1 MGNNIDCSC
10 NQEVDSDHE
19 QTNIQTSDKLLETIQ
34 QDPNSSNLEPLR
46 GTLILTILRGQKLIN
61 TDGVGQGK
69 SDPYVKIEASSEEKG
84 PLISLQTSTIENSL
98 DPIWN
103 ERFSIFTEGFKS
115 VTIKLSVWDEDPFD
129 PHDPMGEVV
138 IPVRSNFPFEQDLNV
153 KLKPL
158 KDEPVKGVLSINV
171 AYRPGEQINLNQVHE
186 ERAVQKKNWDELPNE
201 MKQNVKEWRACKDV
215 LTEGEELKMA
225 LLSRIYSSNFGGD
238 SPIFALEKHSIGPF
252 DYKKSA
258 WKVDNDNLIAVK
270 FLKQLDDK
278 KGDFVNESRDI
289 IELLCEFQSSKMDSY
304 RSGYM
309 NDPEG
314 LWCEEFK
321 DWALKELSI
330 ISCDKNAITFID
342 KRIGYLE
349 ECLLVSDFFD
359 RPSSLAKATIQQAI
373 IKTRTILKYRAI
385 ANIEKELSHE
395 DANKNFADLRREIT
409 GLIRASF
416 KFLRCVF
423 RCETKGLSNA
433 DKFLLV
439 LETDPN
445 LKQVLGDEIR
455 EVKEAIRQSSAKAE
469 NDLGVDA
476 PWGKIDLRELGLKNT
491 VELIDPVQLNEKSP
505 ILPLVFSDP
514 NCGVEQFFRKNSFIA
529 FKFLR
534 AHGLLIELGR
544 LFVVLEKASNLAKTG
559 GTLLVFG
566 LGNAHLN
573 ASLNATEKI
582 LDEMKKGFNDVSK
595 IAECCFEQL
604 VFENQATAERTL
616 WIREFKNVFPL
627 INEVNARVRD
637 ARKVVSEIKIVA
649 NSMTLSE
656 RFQKAAD
663 EQSDFIATSEQF
675 SKRVCEISG
684 TPYTPPK
691 PKPITPEE
699 SDAFRKLIQK

>member
-1 MGNNIDCSC
+1 MGNDCSC
-10 NQEVDSDHE
+10 NNEVDSDHE
-19 QTNIQTSDKLLETIQ
+19 SAKIPTSEKLLETY
-34 QDPNSSNLEPLR
+34 QDADTSALEPLR

-61 TDGVGQGK
+61 VDGIGQGK
-69 SDPYVKIEASSEEKG
+69 SDPYVKIEATSSEKG
-84 PLISLQTSTIENSL
+84 PLLSLQTSTIENNL

-103 ERFSIFTEGFKS
+103 ERFSIYTEGFKS
-115 VTIKLSVWDEDPFD
+115 VTLKLSVWDEDKFD
-129 PHDPMGEVV
+129 AHDPMGQVE
-138 IPVRSNFPFEQDLNV
+138 IPIRSNFPFDQDLNI

-158 KDEPVKGVLSINV
+158 KDEPVKGVLSV
-171 AYRPGEQINLNQVHE
+171 SVSYRPGEQLNLNQVHE

-215 LTEGEELKMA
+215 LTEGEELKMS
-225 LLSRIYSSNFGGD
+225 LMTRIYSSNFNTT
-238 SPIFALEKHSIGPF
+238 SPVFALESHSVAMSLF
-252 DYKKSA
+252 EYKKSS
-258 WKVDNDNLIAVK
+258 WKVDSDNLTAVK
-270 FLKQLDDK
+270 YLKQLGEQ
-278 KGDFVNESRDI
+278 KGDFVNEAKDI
-289 IELLCEFQSSKMDSY
+289 VEILCEFQSSKLDSY

-321 DWALKELSI
+321 EWAVKELAL
-330 ISCDKNAITFID
+330 ISCDSNAINFID

-349 ECLLVSDFFD
+349 ECLLVSDLFD

-373 IKTRTILKYRAI
+373 IKVRSILKYRAI

-395 DANKNFADLRREIT
+395 DANRNFMDLRREIT
-409 GLIRASF
+409 GLIRSSF
-416 KFLRCVF
+416 KFLRYVF

-439 LETDPN
+439 LEMDQN

-455 EVKEAIRQSSAKAE
+455 EVKEAIRNSSAKAE
-469 NDLGVDA
+469 SDLGTDA
-476 PWGKIDLRELGLKNT
+476 PWGKIDLREMGLKNT
-491 VELIDPVQLNEKSP
+491 VDLLDPVRLDPKSP
-505 ILPLVFSDP
+505 FLPLVFAET
-514 NCGVEQFFRKNSFIA
+514 NCGVEQFFRKNAFIA

-573 ASLNATEKI
+573 AALNATEKI

-604 VFENQATAERTL
+604 VFENQATSDRTL
-616 WIREFKNVFPL
+616 WIKEFKNVFPL
-627 INEVNARVRD
+627 INEVNARVKD
-637 ARKVVSEIKIVA
+637 AKKVVSEIKIVA
-649 NSMTLSE
+649 NSMSLSE
-656 RFQKAAD
+656 RFQKAAE
-663 EQSDFIATSEQF
+663 EQNDFIATSEQF